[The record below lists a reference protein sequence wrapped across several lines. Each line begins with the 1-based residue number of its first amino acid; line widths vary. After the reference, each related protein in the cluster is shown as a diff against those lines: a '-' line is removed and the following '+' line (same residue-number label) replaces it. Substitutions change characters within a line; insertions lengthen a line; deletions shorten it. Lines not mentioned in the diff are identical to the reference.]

1 MSDSLLPHY
10 ILDGVI
16 AHMMETGRASVFDK
30 PSKQQVKGIRIHDY
44 TSFDIERY
52 GGRRYILSDGTVIVD
67 MRTWV
72 E

>member
-1 MSDSLLPHY
+1 
-10 ILDGVI
+10 
-16 AHMMETGRASVFDK
+16 MMETGRASVFDK